1 MHSEQGASARLFN
14 MHRSDN
20 NVFPNAIQRWSA
32 MILLGCSAAGFFA
45 FRGHAQVTASKPM
58 SSSDQTALHSA
69 LDAYDRGEVQAAE
82 PLLRDLARRYPKNYE
97 ACEALGSLYAESGD
111 LDKALPYLQHAIVIA
126 PRQAIAHAN
135 LGAAYIKLSKNAD
148 AVNELQIAARLE
160 PRNAETQSN
169 LGDALML
176 TGQPVAAAK
185 AFAIASDAMPG
196 NWDLAYNWALA
207 LYEGGAPR
215 QAVVVLQKIPAQ
227 AMTDQAQSLAGD
239 VNEKLGNYKEAIIH
253 YQSAAQ
259 INPSDANLYTLTLE
273 LLRHWTWDEAIEIA
287 NFGATRYPD
296 KMHFKVAVGIALY
309 GSNKYPDAAAA
320 FSKLLVLD
328 PENGFYADLLGR
340 SCSLIADGVNP
351 DCNGLED
358 FARRHP
364 ENAGAATY
372 AAVSI
377 LHHPASEQDTAKAE
391 QLLNQAIAADPKLPE
406 AYYQLGVLEQQRLH
420 WKESSVALEK
430 AIALRPTYAQAHYRL
445 SRAYAHMGMRD
456 DAQKQMT
463 LQQQYSQ
470 KEKDNLDLRMQEMV
484 TFLLKPS

>member
-1 MHSEQGASARLFN
+1 
-14 MHRSDN
+14 
-20 NVFPNAIQRWSA
+20 
-32 MILLGCSAAGFFA
+32 
-45 FRGHAQVTASKPM
+45 
-58 SSSDQTALHSA
+58 
-69 LDAYDRGEVQAAE
+69 
-82 PLLRDLARRYPKNYE
+82 
-97 ACEALGSLYAESGD
+97 
-111 LDKALPYLQHAIVIA
+111 LPYLQRAIVIA

-148 AVNELQIAARLE
+148 AVHELQIAARLE
-160 PRNAETQSN
+160 PGNAETQSN
-169 LGDALML
+169 LGNALML
-176 TGQPVAAAK
+176 TGQPAAAAK

-215 QAVVVLQKIPAQ
+215 QASVVLKKIPTQ
-227 AMTDQAQSLAGD
+227 AMTDQTQALAGD
-239 VNEKLGNYKEAIIH
+239 VDEKLGNYKDAVIH

-273 LLRHWTWDEAIEIA
+273 LLRHWTWDEAIKIA
-287 NFGATRYPD
+287 NYGATRYPD
-296 KMHFKVAVGIALY
+296 KTHFKVAVGIALY

-320 FSKLLVLD
+320 FSKLLIQD
-328 PENGFYADLLGR
+328 PDNGFYADLLGR
-340 SCSLIADGVNP
+340 SCSLVADGANP

-358 FARRHP
+358 FARSHP

-372 AAVSI
+372 AAASI
-377 LHHPASEQDTAKAE
+377 LHRPATQQDTVKAE

-406 AYYQLGVLEQQRLH
+406 AYYQLGVLEQQRSH

-430 AIALRPTYAQAHYRL
+430 AIALRPTYAEAHYRL

-456 DAQKQMT
+456 DAQKQIA

-470 KEKDNLDLRMQEMV
+470 QEKDNLDSRLQEVV